1 MTYLKSETQ
10 PKIVERSASTLPQTA
25 QTAYFTVT
33 GRVLILQIVGEVIT
47 AAIGAVET
55 VAEIISNPTAGA
67 DVNLCAQLDINADT
81 IGTVYTISGTLA
93 DAMIATVSGA
103 VAAQSAPVFVSAG
116 TIDFKTGSSTTGQ
129 TKWTVH
135 YTPLDAGSKVVVA

>member
-1 MTYLKSETQ
+1 MTFLSQKTQ

-33 GRVLILQIVGEVIT
+33 GRVLITQIVGEVIT

-55 VAEIISNPTAGA
+55 LAELISNPTVGA
-67 DVNLCAQLDINADT
+67 DVNICAQLDLNADA
-81 IGTVYTISGTLA
+81 IGTLYTISGTLA
-93 DAMIATVSGA
+93 DALIATTSGA
-103 VAAQSAPVFVSAG
+103 VAAQSAPILVSAG
-116 TIDFKTGSSTTGQ
+116 SIDLKTSSSTTGQ

-135 YTPLDAGSKVVVA
+135 YIPLDSDSSVVAA